1 MEFKTLKVK
10 LVNSDSIAPKRAY
23 PGDAGLDVFSDEDTD
38 IYFGQRKAIKSGICI
53 QVPKGYYCQVAP
65 KSGLAIKSGIDVLGG
80 IIDFGYTAEILVILI
95 NHSKETFHVKKGN
108 KIAQLIM
115 KKIAVPTIEIVE
127 NLEETDRGS
136 NGFGSTGN

>member
-38 IYFGQRKAIKSGICI
+38 IYFGQRKAIKSGI
-53 QVPKGYYCQVAP
+53 
-65 KSGLAIKSGIDVLGG
+65 DVLGG
-80 IIDFGYTAEILVILI
+80 IIDFAYTAEILVILI